1 MSIQIN
7 HLNVQNTSIRP
18 KAKYIIDDDFNTYVS
33 GTTWT
38 TKRGTPTVGSWYG
51 AQAINLQAGGRV
63 AIQSVADLSTDFELT
78 TLARANGWFTFFWK
92 MANVTSWD
100 SYGGPSF
107 TSGRTL
113 YNTYN
118 LELHEKNSGADN
130 VRANMG
136 VRDFS
141 SWNTIVIRD
150 VANEV
155 TIVLNGTQVAKYTM
169 SPSSI
174 GGNKLYIQNR
184 EISGNFI
191 MMDYLKVKEL

>member
-63 AIQSVADLSTDFELT
+63 AIQSVADLPADFELT
-78 TLARANGWFTFFWK
+78 TSVRSNNWFTFFWK

-107 TSGRTL
+107 TSGRSLYNSYNLTL
-113 YNTYN
+113 Y
-118 LELHEKNSGADN
+118 EKISYTDN
-130 VRANMG
+130 PRVDMG

-150 VANEV
+150 VANVV
-155 TIVLNGTQVAKYTM
+155 TIVLNGTQIAQYTM
-169 SPSSI
+169 SSSSI

-184 EISGNFI
+184 EISDTFV

>member
-63 AIQSVADLSTDFELT
+63 AIQSVADLPTDFELT
-78 TLARANGWFTFFWK
+78 TSVRSNNSFTFFWK
-92 MANVTSWD
+92 MANVTTWD
-100 SYGGPSF
+100 GYNSPWF
-107 TSGRTL
+107 TTGRYLVNDYTMHL
-113 YNTYN
+113 N
-118 LELHEKNSGADN
+118 ERISGADSSR
-130 VRANMG
+130 VDTGAH
-136 VRDFS
+136 DFS

-150 VANEV
+150 VANTV
-155 TIVLNGTQVAKYTM
+155 TILLNGTQIAQYTM
-169 SPSSI
+169 SSSSI

-184 EISGNFI
+184 EISDTFV